1 MSVNFAEI
9 EVTATIDT
17 TLCDRVCQWLATG
30 RWFSS
35 GTAVS
40 SSNKTDCH
48 NIAEILLIVELSTI
62 NQNQT
67 KPATIDTNMSASY
80 VDAIFECDKKEQLK
94 DGFIV
99 FRTL

>member
-17 TLCDRVCQWLATG
+17 TLCDKVCQWLATG
-30 RWFSS
+30 RWFSP

-48 NIAEILLIVELSTI
+48 NMTEILLIVELSII

-67 KPATIDTNMSASY
+67 KPATIDTNMSPSY
-80 VDAIFECDKKEQLK
+80 VNAFLECDKIEQL
-94 DGFIV
+94 
-99 FRTL
+99 